1 MDQLHAAQSPEN
13 SRLGHSSHQAPGS
26 GQGSGPRADEL
37 DKDTGFRNPRLPRGT
52 QLPHPPPSMPD
63 WLYGSILILSGIW
76 VTETVLFLLT
86 YRAFGRS

>member
-1 MDQLHAAQSPEN
+1 
-13 SRLGHSSHQAPGS
+13 
-26 GQGSGPRADEL
+26 
-37 DKDTGFRNPRLPRGT
+37 
-52 QLPHPPPSMPD
+52 MPD